1 MSLQSGRWVQGVVG
15 YELTLCNGVP
25 TFEDGLPTGALPG
38 RLAKNPRATGV
49 VGNGLRGSVLP
60 ASSEG
65 FEGAEGLLEY
75 ARKLAAEGMGASAI
89 MKTNEAVSKM

>member
-1 MSLQSGRWVQGVVG
+1 
-15 YELTLCNGVP
+15 
-25 TFEDGLPTGALPG
+25 
-38 RLAKNPRATGV
+38 V